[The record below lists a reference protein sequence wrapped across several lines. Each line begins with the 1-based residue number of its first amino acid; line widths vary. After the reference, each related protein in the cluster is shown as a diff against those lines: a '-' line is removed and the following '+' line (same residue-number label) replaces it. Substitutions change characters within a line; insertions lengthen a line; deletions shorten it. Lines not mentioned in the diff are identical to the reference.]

1 MRHLG
6 RGGILP
12 MAFCYVQAAYNLQ
25 GIWKFRASI
34 LVDLHYSVYP
44 TNKVPLAVYLHRT
57 FTNLRLKEEV

>member
-1 MRHLG
+1 
-6 RGGILP
+6 